1 MRTKLY
7 KCNEG
12 HLFAGNM
19 YVSECEGCGTE
30 DFDHFDANY
39 VWCGKYGRKK
49 DIIKLDAVDYEK
61 CPCGNGLVEKQKA
74 DEVFRCT
81 EGH

>member
-12 HLFAGNM
+12 HLFARNM

-30 DFDHFDANY
+30 DFDEFDANY
-39 VWCGKYGRKK
+39 V
-49 DIIKLDAVDYEK
+49 
-61 CPCGNGLVEKQKA
+61 
-74 DEVFRCT
+74 
-81 EGH
+81 